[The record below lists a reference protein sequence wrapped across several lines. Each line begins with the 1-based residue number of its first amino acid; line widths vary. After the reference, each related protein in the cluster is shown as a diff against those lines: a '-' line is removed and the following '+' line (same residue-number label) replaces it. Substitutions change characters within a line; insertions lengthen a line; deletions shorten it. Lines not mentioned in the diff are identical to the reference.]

1 MPISEAAQRR
11 QTFFANI
18 LDFFS
23 LILSVIKFFFRLL
36 NRLVG

>member
-1 MPISEAAQRR
+1 MDYSLTAQRR
-11 QTFFANI
+11 QTFVATL

-23 LILSVIKFFFRLL
+23 FVLSVIKFFFRLL